1 MRQSLILAAALWA
14 AVTAA
19 FAQPMPGPNLP
30 MPTMAGGE
38 CGIVK
43 QVPMPMVKAQ
53 LVYWRCTDGREVY
66 FHVRDGWMSG
76 MQDVDKH
83 DENRAELM
91 GLHARAQADKFD
103 ALMRREVLRALAKVR
118 AETA

>member
-1 MRQSLILAAALWA
+1 MHRTRLILAAALCA
-14 AVTAA
+14 AATA

-30 MPTMAGGE
+30 MPTNAGGQ

-76 MQDVDKH
+76 TQDADKH
-83 DENRAELM
+83 DENRAELL
-91 GLHARAQADKFD
+91 GLHARAQAEGVD
-103 ALMRREVLRALAKVR
+103 AKMRFEIKRALAKVR
-118 AETA
+118 SQVA